1 MDRLDS
7 LNDRCQQFAID
18 RDWLPYQTPKNL
30 AMALAGEVGE
40 LLAELQWLTPE
51 ESVAVMDD
59 PEAGRRVRAE
69 LGDVV
74 IYLMR
79 LADVL
84 GVDPVQAA
92 HDKLDHSGRRYTVDE
107 YRGSTRKAP
116 PLAGS
121 GERPEG

>member
-1 MDRLDS
+1 MDRLDE
-7 LNDRCQQFAID
+7 LNDRCRQFAID

-51 ESVAVMDD
+51 ESAAVMDD
-59 PEAGRRVRAE
+59 PAAGPRVHAE
-69 LGDVV
+69 FGDVA

-84 GVDPVQAA
+84 GIDPVQAA
-92 HDKLDHSGRRYTVDE
+92 YDKLDHSGRRYTVAE

-121 GERPEG
+121 GDQSEG